1 MHGGYKSVGVEI
13 FFRGKVENK
22 RKLGSGVGVHVHW
35 VRVRVRAKD

>member
-1 MHGGYKSVGVEI
+1 MADINQSVLRF

-35 VRVRVRAKD
+35 VRVRVRAFD